1 MIVPMRKYTFLVFHR
16 DYTDFLDDLQR
27 LGVLHIIKSV
37 GKNDPQLKEKN
48 DVILR
53 YTQVLKT
60 LAKRK
65 VTTSEPMNL
74 SAEEILSAIDKNTA
88 QADKLRQQ
96 LASVDKDLGTLA
108 PWGSFSRE
116 RLNTLRQHDVYVDF
130 YSCTLSRFKDQWA
143 QDYSLE
149 VISQDNTNV
158 YFVVMSSAKEEVQIE
173 ADKVRLP
180 EVEKTELLARK
191 QQIEAE
197 LKQIDTFLD
206 QCAGSGVPILND
218 FRDQLFERYE
228 YTEAELST
236 LKEADDM
243 LMILRGWVSV
253 PNEAAI
259 KAYLDEK
266 EIYYTSER
274 PVVDEP
280 VPILLKN
287 RPFGRLFEVIGKMYS
302 LPSYGEM
309 DLTAFF
315 APFFMLF
322 FGFCTADV
330 AYGIILIAIGTIAKF
345 KIKDPKVKPL
355 LSLVQVLGT
364 GTLIMGLVMG
374 SLLGFDMKEWSWIG
388 DKIPIRN
395 NSMVFNFALLL
406 GAIQI
411 LFGVAMNFVNRVRMT
426 GFKSGIVS
434 IGTFLFI
441 LSVTI
446 MGSPQ
451 LGANPGIWAV
461 YAKYTMYLSLFLI
474 FFFNSP
480 GMNIFLQFAKGF
492 WEMYNIV
499 TGYFGDLLSY
509 IRLFALGVS
518 GGILGFV
525 VNTMA
530 FQFKEIPFV
539 GPVVFLL
546 IMILG
551 HSINIGLSCL
561 GGFVHPMRLTFVEF
575 YKNSGFAGG
584 GKEYKPFGLKK

>member
-116 RLNTLRQHDVYVDF
+116 RLNALRQYDVYVDF

-180 EVEKTELLARK
+180 EVEKTELLSRK

-197 LKQIDTFLD
+197 LKQIDAFLD
-206 QCAGSGVPILND
+206 QCAGSGVSILND

-253 PNEAAI
+253 PNEATI

-322 FGFCTADV
+322 FGFCTADA
-330 AYGIILIAIGTIAKF
+330 AYGIILITISTIAKF

-492 WEMYNIV
+492 WEMYNII

-530 FQFKEIPFV
+530 FQFKEIPV
-539 GPVVFLL
+539 AGPLVFIL
-546 IMILG
+546 IMVLG
-551 HSINIGLSCL
+551 HSVNIGLSCL